1 MATAVAT
8 PALASATRAFAR
20 EPRACKTLIAADFGS
35 RTRGSARAPATRAA
49 LGARAGARAATHVL
63 RARVAGGMEWNDE
76 TNGETNDDDTTEREA
91 TRHVGAG
98 DDVRGE
104 RRADANDATFKT
116 SSESKTRYDED
127 DDAESADSLERNDAF
142 SPRSSDENW
151 LDDDRFGCS
160 PGQLWVNAVASIGA
174 TQNPKHAS
182 YAADFLKSAFS
193 PSPEKLAFGT
203 GPGIPG
209 TTQSEAARQTLLSS
223 RHQETTEWLD
233 PNFFRT
239 AWHDSLDARAAEL
252 RFVMDHPLGSSA
264 ALVALGLFFFSA
276 SRRRRRARELRA
288 SLLNDGVDLTHVF
301 GDHLETLEY
310 LARMRER
317 GALALGIEACAARKV
332 ETETKYLGAAA
343 LRDWREFYGARGI
356 DLATKEDVRKV
367 KAYVEHLLHLEGCLL
382 GEDRAGE
389 KIELL
394 GEEW

>member
-1 MATAVAT
+1 
-8 PALASATRAFAR
+8 
-20 EPRACKTLIAADFGS
+20 
-35 RTRGSARAPATRAA
+35 
-49 LGARAGARAATHVL
+49 
-63 RARVAGGMEWNDE
+63 MEWNDE

-91 TRHVGAG
+91 TRHVAN
-98 DDVRGE
+98 DDVADGE
-104 RRADANDATFKT
+104 RRADAEESFFLLEA
-116 SSESKTRYDED
+116 SESKTRYDD
-127 DDAESADSLERNDAF
+127 DDETRNASER
-142 SPRSSDENW
+142 SRTSSDENW

-182 YAADFLKSAFS
+182 YAADFLTKAFS
-193 PSPEKLAFGT
+193 PSPEN
-203 GPGIPG
+203 PR
-209 TTQSEAARQTLLSS
+209 EAARQTLLSS
-223 RHQETTEWLD
+223 RHQEPTHWLD
-233 PNFFRT
+233 PNFFHS

-264 ALVALGLFFFSA
+264 AVVALGLFFFSA

-317 GALALGIEACAARKV
+317 GPSALALGVEACAARKV

-367 KAYVEHLLHLEGCLL
+367 KAYVDNLHHLEGCLL